1 MKTMYY
7 ETSSFIQHSG
17 NMVDLEEFRRRTA
30 LAQRDSLARQPEE
43 ELWTEGEEE
52 TREESD
58 FRPVILTITQKD
70 HRRARRERQAWTL
83 DACASLAVVFMT
95 LVFALRMIL

>member
-17 NMVDLEEFRRRTA
+17 NVVDLEEFRRRA
-30 LAQRDSLARQPEE
+30 ARVQRDSLARQPEE
-43 ELWTEGEEE
+43 GPWTEGGEEAG
-52 TREESD
+52 EEPA
-58 FRPVILTITQKD
+58 FCPVILTITQED
-70 HRRARRERQAWTL
+70 RRQERREHRAWTL
-83 DACASLAVVFMT
+83 DTCASLAVVFMT